1 MALHLY
7 HGETDTA
14 QHLAATPHA
23 TTAPPS
29 AGPGD
34 EHGNG
39 TSAPLEQAESSDTVA
54 GPAAAHSLGVEAAGP
69 VSAEPGATD
78 APAQTSAPH
87 APHAAGPLSSPDNLR
102 YSDSSAHENPPAPR
116 ARGGLNRLF
125 SVKDKHLSIELS
137 FGEQSKEISG
147 REQSIIDK
155 LAERLA
161 RQAYRNAR
169 ADLPLPRI
177 EITGY
182 GNGSSFPSPSRS
194 KRAHDTGWQR
204 AAATGEALRASID
217 QQLKA
222 VRGPAD
228 PLLTVSDFPI
238 HLASA
243 GRQAPSVGR
252 GSEASRDGVSADDR
266 RKAVVAVSY
275 PYEPVVIG
283 AEPTGSVDAV
293 TVPRALHFVW
303 FGGEL
308 REAARLNLEAWK
320 ARAARSDWEINIWT
334 DAGARTANA
343 DFFQAIQ
350 TDPGIRVR
358 PVDDSFFSELAENE
372 EMEAAAIVRSA
383 DLFEHAINRKAYEIA
398 SDVTRYVALYRMG
411 GVYLDVDLAPGR
423 IELPTT
429 PVTMRQSS
437 IPLFAPQIR
446 DRGEFERIL
455 HEMGETAGPD
465 GTTGAAGS
473 SSSSVDEQL
482 THAAEWQYSQ
492 GRLNNSFL
500 VAPAGSPFFRRAIT
514 DLIDPRDPLQQMRL
528 QAPRQNAADITG
540 PSLLSRTLM
549 KTVTETGPLSPGV
562 KLADA
567 FSNRLIL
574 VHPSQRS
581 RWNGLGWITEESENQ
596 GSDSA
601 DGTEAGRFTDRAD
614 DITDA
619 SRAVSSIAGTGLE
632 PARPAGRV
640 TDEEAAL
647 GSDDEAAVVTPSE
660 GRPDDG
666 GEQRS
671 EEPPTA
677 EPTAARGGTSAPE
690 PLTGL
695 ASPGDPTG
703 REVRL
708 HTPVLAE
715 APDGAAVRQAIA
727 EMLGGEPRHVT
738 MAEIAFSDQN
748 LQNNFRRAL
757 DGGHTEWLGDS
768 LSKDY
773 SEITVRVT
781 AIDGLPPGTERTG
794 LLSGMDETADAVG
807 RDELIVSERTRRT
820 EKSTT
825 AEPAAAGSGNDFA
838 VVTPYGVI
846 AARVAGIVNER
857 GTTVKVSTSAEHS
870 TTVSEPQKEVL
881 KGTHQV
887 AYEVTVRRRTGRGP
901 LPFLGAAS
909 SSTSRQVTV
918 PAELTWQSRAGGA
931 AAQEPPASLRHQ
943 AIVHAEF
950 TGLGEVYQAVQSRI
964 GSFQVTDRTAREF
977 DQWLQSVPSRADD
990 LFAGR
995 ALRGTFR
1002 FNGAKQ
1008 GTEVLIA
1015 VADAVENAES
1025 VTVPDAVVED
1035 RHTTVAERG
1044 EEHAQTRQRGGRVTL
1059 MPGNLIAGAGPS
1071 LHQVRSKKDIAG
1083 VKDVDQQDEVSTYRG
1098 PLEKYSADVRF
1109 LVQIHQPPE
1118 LRDTLRAAAGR
1129 SGRAEGAESP
1139 LRVDG
1144 KATVWMRPL
1153 EAEPGEGDTPGE
1165 ATPVRGEP
1173 ESGPDSGI
1181 LPDGPLAE
1189 AERKARMQAEAQRVL
1204 DKAGARYRLRGEAVE
1219 GIVGPVLHR
1228 LQAKGILRP
1237 QDVSTVADE
1246 MRSFV
1251 RANARELA
1259 TGADGVRFPLSSVR
1273 SGYPDVF
1280 LRGQVQVSAS
1290 DYVGPLPGESS
1301 TATLAST
1308 TEHTHVRTSGK
1319 DRRAGVAFY
1328 VYSPPLFMG
1337 GDVFRAESRV
1347 RSEGQS
1353 EKTGTVRKFS
1363 GDLHRWQYHM
1373 DVTVSIGGRWGEMT
1387 PPEQWAPSSTAVDDT
1402 GALSVA
1408 LEVDATAAGD
1418 ALTGIA
1424 TTLNSAPASDIWTT
1438 NRPSTAQR
1446 TGMLPGSYQ
1455 LEALRPPPRLIST
1468 VSQMLADSGASRAR
1482 EALAALFVGR
1492 RPKDFD
1498 DKHDGSLHALEVFS
1512 STPVRMARF
1521 ARTVAWRDILTL
1533 QLPNTGGMF
1542 GSRMRSARVE
1552 LSGELSNPRIV
1563 ARDDAHVFA
1572 ADGVAARGTNTADM
1586 SGQSL
1591 TGHVSGAPVFGVTPS
1606 LNMAPNA
1613 EATYSRATEV
1623 GGKAS
1628 QGTQNATSTQH
1639 TARAYLVT
1647 FDITHALATSSRRHW
1662 FDPIGMHH
1670 DSEWGK
1676 QQRWAHTEEAVA
1688 VWVPASEIH
1697 DIGQLDDV
1705 SLARMVTADAEL
1717 YRHAR
1722 AQQAHDD
1729 TAKPAAGST
1738 ASESAPDH
1746 DERAQPD
1753 AATHAGKQGVPAPA
1767 PPLRGRGTAELHDH
1781 EAVQTFIREIEKR
1794 LPRGVD
1800 LLRSLATTADGPR
1813 RENRLHA
1820 LAGVNDRLIDGIIG
1834 PIAATNRLKAVLHD
1848 MLNGGWPV
1856 YLPALT
1862 PFGKVEQM
1870 AVIHA
1875 ELGPG
1880 TTLDTLRATTGTKAS
1895 STTTMVG
1902 DDGARSRSSALE
1914 LNAGPLLFAGMR
1926 GLPAGLL
1933 TGGPRYGFTAD
1944 ASAQLADSQS
1954 RSLERS
1960 AQTELVRSLHDL
1972 RVRVEIHPFA
1982 KPGAY
1987 SELPL
1992 RLISRLTKRQ
2002 DRGVAEAVAIE
2013 TGPQPTGPVQASAGQ
2028 TQAVAAAIRSGADD
2042 GPAIASAVRSIGVPK
2057 AGLPYLSN
2065 LVQNLRQ
2072 AITDAGH
2079 EVDNAVWE
2087 TLPQRLLSNYR
2098 YLVAGDPAT
2107 SGLMVPLG
2115 PVEVLVALDPADPRH
2130 VGDPADVTGEQ
2141 PASSWPG
2148 ADPTLRV
2155 NGTVNS
2161 VFATGAHSQTHSGR
2175 TSATRGALN
2184 ASGGIGLAPGVAEV
2198 VRVGA
2203 GVSGTA
2209 NQSNRTTTRI
2219 ADAETGH
2226 VEDNRGESV
2235 LLAYQP
2241 NWSFR
2246 VRTAPDQ
2253 AWSDT
2258 AVHRLDD
2265 PETER
2270 LLLWVPQHYLGSSAQ
2285 QVTADSVGDRA
2296 LTLPDTYFASGFS
2309 GLPRLF
2315 DQIVATLHRQ
2325 GLDLPVG
2332 SVRRDELLQ
2341 KLWNLDAHLD
2351 EAVNDSR
2358 GYTFRLH
2365 GSDGRTLATV
2375 AVHSRR
2381 TGDVERIGETSDTA
2395 HLENVRTA
2403 IDGFSGSHTISNS
2416 STVTALS
2423 VSVDLAPAPG
2433 IELGVAPSAYLSATW
2448 SNTETL
2454 SAGRNALWVVVP
2466 RYTGQTVAYDAGFE
2480 HRATVS
2486 VRGQQDTA
2494 DTPAVP
2500 DRALLRLPEPS
2511 AFEHGFPVDTDALKE
2526 PPEGSDSD
2534 GSVPYD
2540 PYAIRGTGP
2549 REGDPVTKPVPG
2561 HVAAG
2566 RGVGSGLVRI
2576 PQQTVDAIRDALRRE
2591 LLTQGFLPT
2600 ASEHPFDGRVW
2611 WAHANDLESRLDNED
2626 LLYKLVSRRGL
2637 ESHYDQ
2643 IHQDGMTFTLHRRK
2657 GIAGMD
2663 LDLDSARVTI
2673 TARKSAQTPPRFVR
2687 STDEY
2692 HMVNLAMGMAVS
2704 GQSTGGSRTLAAGA
2718 KFRLIHQ
2725 FLRGGAVGG
2734 ELQRTVGASQF
2745 VTYLNNRPELLE
2757 FSGTVDEFALTSDYQ
2772 VTIEYQH
2779 SGMQGRM
2786 REGARNPEPQVFPNQ
2801 SALAYLLPLGDSPEQ
2816 QPASSR
2822 STPPD
2827 ILDQAAIYYLDT
2839 TGVREAATATLSY
2852 FSGPAGAGDQELN
2865 TFAGAI
2871 SMRAHLKE
2879 ILNGAYT
2886 SDQLFDPGLLRDTHG
2901 AVDIRGRMGTSVF
2914 AGATDDPFV
2923 LGVIKLWLAQA
2934 GTTDQTSSGFAWTQA
2949 DLTMGGSAGPLSLNG
2964 GADATRSWHRG
2975 VSESKLQTGGKEYIQ
2990 LDFNPVYAYTTTVDF
3005 TVTGRWEKS
3014 GKFAASTTQG
3024 DTRIVGDRKMVYLLP
3039 EPEALRGYADGIL
3052 PVPDA
3057 KLADA
3062 LNRWQQGTLKLS
3074 GNTVAGILTRW
3085 TAEAPL
3091 LTSSVTTDRSALAG
3105 SLAQLHSSGALP
3117 VLDAKT
3123 RYQFDEAFG
3132 RPLDDPADRVDRPP
3146 MPEYLTRKDANGV
3159 LLGHSGVHTLTYADG
3174 ASTFALVREQIDRAA
3189 PGLLAAGP
3197 ELWSSKGQRIGR
3209 LQGGV
3214 NALQS
3219 LLAPG
3224 RDQAML
3230 EDLLSTHGHTF
3241 YLVNPMGWLLTD
3253 IVEVNLASTV
3263 DPTPRVRDFSPASGL
3278 ENYGHAYTSYN
3289 TGVSRGGSQALTAA
3303 RSGMGGDHASGT
3315 NTLTVSEGHQRGVTR
3330 AEQATTEQTAYDWT
3344 GHYRV
3349 EFAHTLTVTVRR
3361 LDMAG
3366 RPLNNVL
3373 ADWHRQRSKVAGEHT
3388 TQAKGTLTLQV
3399 PRGLAEARPF
3409 VGAANVRSL
3418 APLPAL
3424 PGDGYIT
3431 GVLLDD
3437 AVPVGRRLLAEMFG
3451 SRADDADFRSS
3462 LVLPTLLSRSHLTNH
3477 LIEATAGRRFKLA
3490 DHVFL
3495 PGHSSD
3501 RATLWLTGDLTDLQ
3515 IIAPVHGTGTGR
3527 YSKHQSGTTASSST
3541 DRWRAALGVAAGASG
3556 GLGPDT
3562 RHSLAGSTSA
3572 SRGTAAGQGSA
3583 GTENY
3588 RREQHAK
3595 QQGEVYLVRMRA
3607 RYFLEAERFRH
3618 HLFGAPT
3625 SQGTHRSAPIT
3636 GDVYAE
3642 LFSTDVE
3649 QLQAQL
3655 AQAHQADTA
3664 AKEPWLALSDARSF
3678 NLGPLLAEAASHAP
3692 DTRRVPAH
3700 AARLIR
3706 ARSEGHPRALILTS
3720 APRTWPQ
3727 DHANAATSE
3736 DPSAPPASLP
3746 PHMAATM
3753 LDPVRAARD
3762 IAHELDAHVRVD
3774 LTEADG
3780 HEAGKNTVR
3789 SRWIDP
3795 TGRVY
3800 AFDPV
3805 TFDDTTLSAQ
3815 QAQDEQILPPYL
3827 RPDVDA
3833 LGFHPGELGTIY
3845 RTSWARQQTFEQAL
3859 SAEIDLRRARL
3870 AAVHPSLPMLLNRAH
3885 ALADFWGA
3893 EHTRLPKGDAAT
3905 EALGHERTVTRVLD
3919 DLRDLARRPDTREQT
3934 RSPRQAEAD
3943 LAAAKLA
3950 ADAWAPPATAPRE
3963 TSSDSGPRST
3973 PRPGPGEPR
3982 ANVIWTEAFDMP
3994 GAVRVT
4000 LPAIEMSYASD
4011 AVAPLRTSTGSL
4023 RQAQTDRGEPLGLAD
4038 DATRMVDYIP
4048 APRLAAHISD
4058 LLQADAT
4065 DVFTTYKLKSAT
4077 RASSLAA
4084 SLHLAMSEGGH
4095 VIPIGKKTWKD
4106 VRITVDLHRREL
4118 LAVVEGTSRTTTST
4132 GREAGSA
4139 SGTGSAI
4146 TSIVEA
4152 GLRTVHIGDARSRS
4166 GLTVGVGSPAF
4177 RKRGTQTQF
4186 TAQSTRVAARDEAED
4201 GRMYRIRVTPQW
4213 EVTSTHRSRRQG
4225 KEWSSV
4231 TTLDDES
4238 FIIEV
4243 DGRALQQLGLGP
4255 VTSTRILQDITEDAR
4270 EEDALNQSPRPRF
4283 DRQLPDPVQ
4292 RLREESDAFDSAAQ
4306 HLLSGVYADSGA
4318 DS

>member
-1 MALHLY
+1 M
-7 HGETDTA
+7 
-14 QHLAATPHA
+14 
-23 TTAPPS
+23 S
-29 AGPGD
+29 
-34 EHGNG
+34 
-39 TSAPLEQAESSDTVA
+39 
-54 GPAAAHSLGVEAAGP
+54 
-69 VSAEPGATD
+69 
-78 APAQTSAPH
+78 
-87 APHAAGPLSSPDNLR
+87 
-102 YSDSSAHENPPAPR
+102 
-116 ARGGLNRLF
+116 
-125 SVKDKHLSIELS
+125 
-137 FGEQSKEISG
+137 
-147 REQSIIDK
+147 
-155 LAERLA
+155 
-161 RQAYRNAR
+161 
-169 ADLPLPRI
+169 
-177 EITGY
+177 
-182 GNGSSFPSPSRS
+182 
-194 KRAHDTGWQR
+194 
-204 AAATGEALRASID
+204 
-217 QQLKA
+217 
-222 VRGPAD
+222 
-228 PLLTVSDFPI
+228 
-238 HLASA
+238 
-243 GRQAPSVGR
+243 
-252 GSEASRDGVSADDR
+252 
-266 RKAVVAVSY
+266 
-275 PYEPVVIG
+275 
-283 AEPTGSVDAV
+283 
-293 TVPRALHFVW
+293 
-303 FGGEL
+303 
-308 REAARLNLEAWK
+308 
-320 ARAARSDWEINIWT
+320 
-334 DAGARTANA
+334 
-343 DFFQAIQ
+343 
-350 TDPGIRVR
+350 
-358 PVDDSFFSELAENE
+358 
-372 EMEAAAIVRSA
+372 
-383 DLFEHAINRKAYEIA
+383 
-398 SDVTRYVALYRMG
+398 
-411 GVYLDVDLAPGR
+411 
-423 IELPTT
+423 
-429 PVTMRQSS
+429 
-437 IPLFAPQIR
+437 
-446 DRGEFERIL
+446 
-455 HEMGETAGPD
+455 
-465 GTTGAAGS
+465 
-473 SSSSVDEQL
+473 
-482 THAAEWQYSQ
+482 AAE
-492 GRLNNSFL
+492 
-500 VAPAGSPFFRRAIT
+500 T
-514 DLIDPRDPLQQMRL
+514 
-528 QAPRQNAADITG
+528 
-540 PSLLSRTLM
+540 
-549 KTVTETGPLSPGV
+549 
-562 KLADA
+562 
-567 FSNRLIL
+567 
-574 VHPSQRS
+574 
-581 RWNGLGWITEESENQ
+581 
-596 GSDSA
+596 
-601 DGTEAGRFTDRAD
+601 
-614 DITDA
+614 
-619 SRAVSSIAGTGLE
+619 
-632 PARPAGRV
+632 
-640 TDEEAAL
+640 
-647 GSDDEAAVVTPSE
+647 
-660 GRPDDG
+660 
-666 GEQRS
+666 
-671 EEPPTA
+671 
-677 EPTAARGGTSAPE
+677 
-690 PLTGL
+690 LTGL
-695 ASPGDPTG
+695 ASPGDPAG

-708 HTPVLAE
+708 HTPGLAE
-715 APDGAAVRQAIA
+715 APDGAAVRRAIA

-748 LQNNFRRAL
+748 LQKTFRRAL

-781 AIDGLPPGTERTG
+781 AIDGLHPRAERRG
-794 LLSGMDETADAVG
+794 LLNASDEAADAAG
-807 RDELIVSERTRRT
+807 RDELMVSETSRRN
-820 EKSTT
+820 ERSTT
-825 AEPAAAGSGNDFA
+825 AQPAAAGSGNEFA

-857 GTTVKVSTSAEHS
+857 RTTVKVSTATEHS

-887 AYEVTVRRRTGRGP
+887 TYEVTVRRSGRGP
-901 LPFLGAAS
+901 LPLLGAAS
-909 SSTSRQVTV
+909 NSTSRQVTA
-918 PAELTWQSRAGGA
+918 PAELNWQSRAGTSD
-931 AAQEPPASLRHQ
+931 AQEPPASLRHQ
-943 AIVHAEF
+943 AITHAEF
-950 TGLGEVYQAVQSRI
+950 TGLGEVYKAVQSRI
-964 GSFQVTDRTAREF
+964 GPFGVTDRTAREF

-1002 FNGAKQ
+1002 FNGAKD

-1015 VADAVENAES
+1015 VADVVENAES
-1025 VTVPDAVVED
+1025 VTVPEAVVEH
-1035 RHTTVAERG
+1035 RHTTVAERQ
-1044 EEHAQTRQRGGRVTL
+1044 EEHTQTRQRGGRVTL
-1059 MPGNLIAGAGPS
+1059 MPGNVTAGAGPS
-1071 LHQVRSKKDIAG
+1071 LSQVRSKKDTAG
-1083 VKDVDQQDEVSTYRG
+1083 VKDVDQRDEVSTYRG
-1098 PLEKYSADVRF
+1098 ALEKYSADVRF
-1109 LVQIHQPPE
+1109 LVRIRQPHE
-1118 LRDTLRAAAGR
+1118 LADTLRAAAGR

-1139 LRVDG
+1139 LLRVDG
-1144 KATVWMRPL
+1144 KATVWVRPPA
-1153 EAEPGEGDTPGE
+1153 AEPGEGETHGEGTP
-1165 ATPVRGEP
+1165 ARGEP
-1173 ESGPDSGI
+1173 ESGLDSGI
-1181 LPDGPLAE
+1181 LPDGPLSDAKRE
-1189 AERKARMQAEAQRVL
+1189 ARMQAEAKRVL
-1204 DKAGARYRLRGEAVE
+1204 DNAGARYTLRGEAVE

-1237 QDVSTVADE
+1237 QDVPAVADE

-1259 TGADGVRFPLSSVR
+1259 NGTDGVRFPLSSLR

-1280 LRGQVQVSAS
+1280 LRGRVQQSAS
-1290 DYVGPLPGESS
+1290 VYVGPLPGESS
-1301 TATLAST
+1301 TATLVST
-1308 TEHTHVRTSGK
+1308 TEHTHVRTDGQ

-1337 GDVFRAESRV
+1337 GEVFHTESRE

-1353 EKTGTVRKFS
+1353 EKTGTVQKFG
-1363 GDLHRWQYHM
+1363 GDLHRWRYHM

-1387 PPEQWAPSSTAVDDT
+1387 PPEQWTPISTTADGA

-1408 LEVDATAAGD
+1408 LEVDAPAAGGD
-1418 ALTGIA
+1418 ALTGIE
-1424 TTLNSAPASDIWTT
+1424 TTLSSFPAPQTWTT
-1438 NRPSTAQR
+1438 DRPPTPQR
-1446 TGMLPGSYQ
+1446 TGTLPGSYQ
-1455 LEALRPPPRLIST
+1455 LEALRPLPRLIST
-1468 VSQMLADSGASRAR
+1468 VSRMLADSGASRAR

-1498 DKHDGSLHALEVFS
+1498 DKHDASLHALEVFS

-1521 ARTVAWRDILTL
+1521 ARTVAWRDVLML

-1542 GSRMRSARVE
+1542 GSRLRSARVE
-1552 LSGELSNPRIV
+1552 LSGGLSNPRII
-1563 ARDDAHVFA
+1563 ARDDAHAFV
-1572 ADGVAARGTNTADM
+1572 ADSVAARGTNTADK
-1586 SGQSL
+1586 SGQGL
-1591 TGHVSGAPVFGVTPS
+1591 TGQVGGAPVFGVTPS
-1606 LNMAPNA
+1606 LALGPNA
-1613 EATYSRATEV
+1613 EAAFSRATEV
-1623 GGKAS
+1623 GGNAS
-1628 QGTQNATSTQH
+1628 QGTQNETSTQYA
-1639 TARAYLVT
+1639 ARAYLVT
-1647 FDITHALATSSRRHW
+1647 FDITHALATSSGRHW
-1662 FDPIGMHH
+1662 FDPTGMHH

-1676 QQRWAHTEEAVA
+1676 QQRWVHTEEAVA
-1688 VWVPASEIH
+1688 VWVPASEIP
-1697 DIGQLDDV
+1697 DIGQLDDL
-1705 SLARMVTADAEL
+1705 SLARMATADAEL
-1717 YRHAR
+1717 YRHVR

-1729 TAKPAAGST
+1729 AAEPAGGSA
-1738 ASESAPDH
+1738 ASESGPDQGT
-1746 DERAQPD
+1746 RADGLVPD
-1753 AATHAGKQGVPAPA
+1753 AATHVGKQRVPAPA
-1767 PPLRGRGTAELHDH
+1767 PLLRGRGTVELHDH
-1781 EAVQTFIREIEKR
+1781 ESVQKFIREIEKR

-1800 LLRSLATTADGPR
+1800 LLRSLATQADGPR
-1813 RENRLHA
+1813 RENRLDA
-1820 LAGVNDRLIDGIIG
+1820 LAGVNDRLVDSIIG

-1856 YLPALT
+1856 YLPAHT

-1880 TTLDTLRATTGTKAS
+1880 TTLDTMRATTGIKVS
-1895 STTTMVG
+1895 SGSTTEG
-1902 DDGARSRSSALE
+1902 DDGARSRSSALA

-1926 GLPAGLL
+1926 GVPAGLL
-1933 TGGPRYGFTAD
+1933 TGGPRYGLTAN

-1960 AQTELVRSLHDL
+1960 AQTDLVRSLHDL

-1992 RLISRLTKRQ
+1992 RLLSRLTARQ
-2002 DRGVAEAVAIE
+2002 EKAPTEATPVE
-2013 TGPQPTGPVQASAGQ
+2013 TRPEPTAPVQALFGQ
-2028 TQAVAAAIRSGADD
+2028 TQVVAADIRRGADD
-2042 GPAIASAVRSIGVPK
+2042 GPAAFPPAVRSIGVPK
-2057 AGLPYLSN
+2057 AGLPYLSD

-2072 AITDAGH
+2072 VITDAGH

-2107 SGLMVPLG
+2107 SPAPGLMVPLG
-2115 PVEVLVALDPADPRH
+2115 SVEVLVALDPADPRR
-2130 VGDPADVTGEQ
+2130 VGDPAGIAEE
-2141 PASSWPG
+2141 PSSSWPG

-2161 VFATGAHSQTHSGR
+2161 VFATGAHSQTHSGQ

-2184 ASGGIGLAPGVAEV
+2184 VSGGIGLAPGIAEV

-2209 NQSNRTTTRI
+2209 NQSSRTTTRI

-2258 AVHRLDD
+2258 PAHTLDD
-2265 PETER
+2265 PGSER
-2270 LLLWVPQHYLGSSAQ
+2270 LLLWVPQHYLGSSAG
-2285 QVTADSVGDRA
+2285 QVTAGSVGDRA

-2315 DQIVATLHRQ
+2315 DQIAATLHRQ

-2332 SVRRDELLQ
+2332 SVPRDELLQ

-2365 GSDGRTLATV
+2365 DSDGRTLATV

-2423 VSVDLAPAPG
+2423 ASVDLAPAPG
-2433 IELGVAPSAYLSATW
+2433 IKLGVAPSAYLSATW

-2454 SAGRNALWVVVP
+2454 SAGRNALWVVVS

-2486 VRGQQDTA
+2486 VRRQQSTT
-2494 DTPAVP
+2494 DTPAVQ

-2526 PPEGSDSD
+2526 PPASSDSA
-2534 GSVPYD
+2534 GSAPYH

-2549 REGDPVTKPVPG
+2549 REGDPLTKPVPA

-2566 RGVGSGLVRI
+2566 RGVGSGLVRV
-2576 PQQTVDAIRDALRRE
+2576 PQQTVDAIRKALRRE
-2591 LLTQGFLPT
+2591 LLTRGFLPPT
-2600 ASEHPFDGRVW
+2600 SEQPFADRAW
-2611 WAHANDLESRLDNED
+2611 WAHGNDLESRLDNED
-2626 LLYKLVSRRGL
+2626 LLFKLVSRRGL

-2704 GQSTGGSRTLAAGA
+2704 GQATGGSRTLAAGA

-2779 SGMQGRM
+2779 SGMQGRI
-2786 REGARNPEPQVFPNQ
+2786 REGTRNPEPQVFPNQ
-2801 SALAYLLPLGDSPEQ
+2801 SAMAYLLPLGDSPEQ
-2816 QPASSR
+2816 QPVSSR

-2839 TGVREAATATLSY
+2839 TGVREAATATLQN

-2865 TFAGAI
+2865 TFAGTI

-3132 RPLDDPADRVDRPP
+3132 RLLDDPADRVDHPP

-3388 TQAKGTLTLQV
+3388 MQAKGTLTLQV
-3399 PRGLAEARPF
+3399 PRGLAEAKPF
-3409 VGAANVRSL
+3409 AGAANVRSL
-3418 APLPAL
+3418 VPLPAL

-3541 DRWRAALGVAAGASG
+3541 DRWRAALGVATGASG

-3618 HLFGAPT
+3618 HLFSAPT

-3678 NLGPLLAEAASHAP
+3678 NLGPLLAEVASHAP
-3692 DTRRVPAH
+3692 DTRRAPAH

-3706 ARSEGHPRALILTS
+3706 ARSEGHPRALVLTS
-3720 APRTWPQ
+3720 APRTWLQ
-3727 DHANAATSE
+3727 DQANATAAISD

-3774 LTEADG
+3774 LTEVDG

-3833 LGFHPGELGTIY
+3833 LGFHPAELGTIY
-3845 RTSWARQQTFEQAL
+3845 RTSWAQQQTFEQAL
-3859 SAEIDLRRARL
+3859 SAETDLRRARL

-3885 ALADFWGA
+3885 TLADFWGA

-3905 EALGHERTVTRVLD
+3905 EALGHQRTVTRILD

-3934 RSPRQAEAD
+3934 WSRPRAEAD

-3950 ADAWAPPATAPRE
+3950 AETWAPPATAPQK

-3982 ANVIWTEAFDMP
+3982 ANVIRTEPFDMP

-4011 AVAPLRTSTGSL
+4011 DVAPLYTSTGSL
-4023 RQAQTDRGEPLGLAD
+4023 RQAQTERGEPLGLAD
-4038 DATRMVDYIP
+4038 DATMMVDYLP

-4065 DVFTTYKLKSAT
+4065 DVFTAYKLKNAT

-4084 SLHLAMSEGGH
+4084 ALHRAMSEDGH

-4118 LAVVEGTSRTTTST
+4118 LAVVEGTTRTTTST
-4132 GREAGSA
+4132 SQEAGSA
-4139 SGTGSAI
+4139 FGTGSAI

-4152 GLRTVHIGDARSRS
+4152 GLRTVHIGDAQSRS
-4166 GLTVGVGSPAF
+4166 GPTVGVGSPAF
-4177 RKRGTQTQF
+4177 WKSDTQTQF
-4186 TAQSTRVAARDEAED
+4186 TAQSTRVATRDGAED
-4201 GRMYRIRVTPQW
+4201 GRMYRIRVTPHW

-4255 VTSTRILQDITEDAR
+4255 VTSTRILEDITEDAR
-4270 EEDALNQSPRPRF
+4270 EEDALDQAPRPRS
-4283 DRQLPDPVQ
+4283 DSQLPGPVQ
-4292 RLREESDAFDSAAQ
+4292 RLRTESDAFDSAAQ
-4306 HLLSGVYADSGA
+4306 HLLSGVYVDSEG
-4318 DS
+4318 SSGGGS